1 MIASSIKNTH
11 QSSHFI
17 NYCRRPLSSTTATT
31 PKQQQQD
38 DPTYTLLFHRSP
50 SRSTPPRAMLGIST
64 FNLSYW
70 TWYVADFT
78 PSVNAAAQSKL
89 ALGQIDAETLDIL
102 LIDPK
107 MGYVGLGVSLAI
119 WGGAFMY
126 VKQLVSA
133 MWKGSNGSMAVSG
146 LKLPL
151 LTEPK
156 VLKRTVYDPNSNQFD
171 GVENIQFTQSELE
184 SENVEFYS
192 QGDLSISGEKDVN
205 DLLVKFDGEFG
216 KKIGHLAL
224 KVNDDND
231 GSGENGNDTSS
242 ALSHLSKQKYLL
254 DIGSVDEIM
263 PNASPH
269 LLRSLVIRDHHLM
282 TGGNKK
288 VQTNNNGRRGSWK
301 HNVKPDESDEDSR
314 ANSVNVGRSI
324 KKKGFRTRRNR

>member
-1 MIASSIKNTH
+1 
-11 QSSHFI
+11 
-17 NYCRRPLSSTTATT
+17 
-31 PKQQQQD
+31 
-38 DPTYTLLFHRSP
+38 
-50 SRSTPPRAMLGIST
+50 MLGIST

-70 TWYVADFT
+70 TWYVSDFT
-78 PSVNAAAQSKL
+78 PSVNAAAQAKA
-89 ALGQIDAETLDIL
+89 ALGQIDAETLNIL

-133 MWKGSNGSMAVSG
+133 MWKGSNGSIAVSG

-171 GVENIQFTQSELE
+171 GVENIEFTQSELE
-184 SENVEFYS
+184 SESVAFYS
-192 QGDLSISGEKDVN
+192 HGDLSISGERDTN
-205 DLLVKFDGEFG
+205 DLLVKFDGEFS

-224 KVNDDND
+224 KVNDDD
-231 GSGENGNDTSS
+231 DDDSSGENENDTSS

-254 DIGSVDEIM
+254 DIGSADEIM

-269 LLRSLVIRDHHLM
+269 LLKSLVIREHHFM
-282 TGGNKK
+282 KSDKK
-288 VQTNNNGRRGSWK
+288 VRQHSNSSKESRKQNSK
-301 HNVKPDESDEDSR
+301 HDDNIEESS
-314 ANSVNVGRSI
+314 ASSMKVGQSI
-324 KKKGFRTRRNR
+324 KKRGFRSRKR

>member
-1 MIASSIKNTH
+1 
-11 QSSHFI
+11 
-17 NYCRRPLSSTTATT
+17 
-31 PKQQQQD
+31 
-38 DPTYTLLFHRSP
+38 
-50 SRSTPPRAMLGIST
+50 MLGIST

-78 PSVNAAAQSKL
+78 PSVNAAAEAK
-89 ALGQIDAETLDIL
+89 AVLGQIDAETLNIL

-133 MWKGSNGSMAVSG
+133 MWKGSNGSIAVSG

-171 GVENIQFTQSELE
+171 GVENIEFTQSELE
-184 SENVEFYS
+184 SESVAFYS
-192 QGDLSISGEKDVN
+192 DGDLSIAGERDTN
-205 DLLVKFDGEFG
+205 DLLVKFDGEFS

-224 KVNDDND
+224 KINDDDDDD
-231 GSGENGNDTSS
+231 GSGENKNETSS

-254 DIGSVDEIM
+254 DIGSPDEIM

-269 LLRSLVIRDHHLM
+269 LLKSLVIREHHLM
-282 TGGNKK
+282 VSDTRKLRQNSKSRK
-288 VQTNNNGRRGSWK
+288 ISRKPHINNIE
-301 HNVKPDESDEDSR
+301 ESS
-314 ANSVNVGRSI
+314 ASSIQVGRSI
-324 KKKGFRTRRNR
+324 KKKGFRSRKR